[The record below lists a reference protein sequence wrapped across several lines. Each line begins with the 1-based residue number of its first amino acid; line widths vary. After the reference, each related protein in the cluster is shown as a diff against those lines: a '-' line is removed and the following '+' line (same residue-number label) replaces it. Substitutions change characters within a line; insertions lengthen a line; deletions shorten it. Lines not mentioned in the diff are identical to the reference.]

1 MTDPEYR
8 TERVSTNDVE
18 TRTDRAALWHNYLRT
33 RQGSVGLAFHS
44 GDDFYSS
51 AFAQEVGPLQ
61 VVEFR
66 SDPLDYQ
73 RSQRNVRDD
82 GDNSYRL
89 LIPLEGKFE
98 FAQGDSREIVQPG
111 KLAFFHWGHPM
122 YMRQD
127 ETLRALIMTIPE
139 KSITLARAA
148 DAPLALDERRPLVR
162 LLANQVRELVAC
174 RQEWTAQDFTVAF
187 SGALALLDGVL
198 DPVRPVTPD
207 NLSGV
212 ARRARAFME
221 VHAGDHTVTPEA
233 IAEMCGC
240 SLRTL
245 HNALKQAEGLAPGA
259 MLRTIRLDRARRR
272 LSIPFPVDM
281 DRIAFETGFS
291 TTRRFR
297 ESFRQ
302 HFGQT
307 PAQWR
312 DQLLG
317 MAAEG

>member
-18 TRTDRAALWHNYLRT
+18 TKADRTALWHNYLHT
-33 RQGSVGLAFHS
+33 RQGSVGLAFRSGEDFHS
-44 GDDFYSS
+44 A

-61 VVEFR
+61 IVEFQ

-98 FAQGDSREIVQPG
+98 FAQGDSREIIQPG
-111 KLAFFHWGHPM
+111 QLAFFHWGQPM

-127 ETLRALIMTIPE
+127 ETLRALIMTVPE
-139 KSITLARAA
+139 QSVTLARAA

-162 LLANQVRELVAC
+162 LLANQVRELVDC

-187 SGALALLDGVL
+187 SGALTLLQGVL
-198 DPVRPVTPD
+198 DPVRPVAPD

-233 IAEMCGC
+233 IAKMCGC
-240 SLRTL
+240 SPRTL
-245 HNALKQAEGLAPGA
+245 YNALKQAEGLAPGA

-272 LSIPFPVDM
+272 LSTPFPVDM

-302 HFGQT
+302 HFGQS

-312 DQLLG
+312 AQLLG
-317 MAAEG
+317 VDDAG